1 MKRHE
6 RCYYIG
12 EPKKPHK
19 RGQDKNGFVHCLT
32 WLTIYPKGQFFAK
45 KGEHA
50 LGHGGGG
57 ICLGIGYV
65 KSIEEARKRIHA
77 YAVQE
82 LQEKRENCLDE
93 LKRIEK
99 AIKDLGDNPDNI
111 EKFSGEW
118 KLK

>member
-1 MKRHE
+1 MKKSLE
-6 RCYYIG
+6 KSYYIG
-12 EPKKPHK
+12 DPAKPKK

-32 WLTIYPKGQFFAK
+32 WLTIYPKGEFFAK

-50 LGHGGGG
+50 VGHGG
-57 ICLGIGYV
+57 CGIGYV
-65 KSIEEARKRIHA
+65 KSIEEGRKRIHA

-99 AIKDLGDNPDNI
+99 AIKDLGDNPDNL
-111 EKFSGEW
+111 EKFSWEW